1 MPHRRIVVP
10 SRRPRRDPLAARPVF
25 FEPLEPRIFL
35 SGGSLSDTPSPGG
48 TEGDSAAYALRP
60 VGSQEVLRDWLI
72 QAGVEENRGLFGQT
86 AYPYW
91 WYKGGWETMGWGMVA
106 ATNTGGPSY
115 STTNVQ
121 EAGIDEG
128 DLVETDGRYIYS
140 LTGGGLTIVDAWPA
154 SQLHVEVRTPI
165 QGQAVAMYLYNDR
178 LTVLSQIG
186 GNRFVNGGVGL
197 PFSIPIF
204 DLGSPWGLIDF
215 QGLKNTVSDSGS
227 SWGLTASQG
236 LKVTVFDIADRAAP
250 VVVQETVL
258 DGQLVESRA
267 IDDRVFV
274 VMENNKMPDL
284 LILTGEDGVQR
295 YETQSAYEA
304 RLRAADI
311 ETLLPFYST
320 MVNGPAGEQEI
331 HGSLI
336 DLGNTWLPDGADGTD
351 LLTVAAFDVDNGL
364 AGPVSATTVAG
375 SGGEIYMS
383 AESLYVVSQAHTDW
397 RGGWWSEPTSAIYKF
412 DLRADGVPLVATGT
426 VRGAIVN
433 QFSMDEQGG
442 YFRIATTERMEN
454 PPPGWPQQGLSNNLF
469 VLKQRG
475 DRLEIVGSLT
485 GLAQDERIYS
495 IRFMGDRGYVVT
507 FKTVDPLFVLDL
519 SDPEKPKVAGEL
531 KMPGFSTYLHP
542 IDADHVIGF
551 GRDADPV
558 NGRFIGL
565 QLALFDVSDAANPV
579 AVDRQTLPPGARSD
593 GSEALTDHH
602 AFSYFADQG
611 ILALPIGAEWYG
623 QAALRVYQVDAAKG
637 FTFLGEITHPT
648 AVRRSLQIGGWL
660 YSVSSS
666 AVKVN
671 QMDKPSHEVAS
682 ISLAGSLSTP
692 LRRFEVR
699 VAGGSAA
706 TAATATVLPGMAF
719 LGSPTLGAEVQWMSA
734 QAAAGHAPLVA
745 RAAGSEAGR
754 RAGGDV
760 LAEESGEAGQ
770 RVKRASAARAAPVL
784 RISTVQRS
792 A

>member
-1 MPHRRIVVP
+1 MAHRHIAVP

-35 SGGSLSDTPSPGG
+35 SGGPLSDTSSSPGG

-72 QAGVEENRGLFGQT
+72 QAGIEQHGNLFGRSL
-86 AYPYW
+86 YEW
-91 WYKGGWETMGWGMVA
+91 WRWGLWTDEMFLMGASTNGA
-106 ATNTGGPSY
+106 AGGPSY

-121 EAGIDEG
+121 EAGVDEG
-128 DLVETDGRYIYS
+128 DVVKTDGRYIYTVAAGD
-140 LTGGGLTIVDAWPA
+140 LAIVDAWPA
-154 SQLHVEVRTPI
+154 SQLHVEART
-165 QGQAVAMYLYNDR
+165 AVEGKALAMYLYNDR
-178 LTVLSQIG
+178 VTVLSQTG
-186 GNRFVNGGVGL
+186 GGCYDKGFWPGGLMLNLDVMGM
-197 PFSIPIF
+197 
-204 DLGSPWGLIDF
+204 
-215 QGLKNTVSDSGS
+215 
-227 SWGLTASQG
+227 SWYPTEPSR
-236 LKVTVFDIADRAAP
+236 LKVTVFDVSDRSAP
-250 VVVQETVL
+250 VLAEETYL
-258 DGQLVESRA
+258 DGRYVESRA
-267 IDDRVFV
+267 IDDRVYLV
-274 VMENNKMPDL
+274 VENDL
-284 LILTGEDGVQR
+284 GPRPLVSKGADGLEVC
-295 YETQSAYEA
+295 ETQAAYEA
-304 RLRAADI
+304 RLRAANI
-311 ETLLPFYST
+311 ETLLPSYST
-320 MVNGPAGEQEI
+320 TVAGPGGEQQVR
-331 HGSLI
+331 GSLLDAAQTYI
-336 DLGNTWLPDGADGTD
+336 PGRRNGSGMV
-351 LLTVAAFDVDNGL
+351 TVAAFDVDDDV
-364 AGPVSATTVAG
+364 AGPTSTTSVVG

-383 AESLYVVSQAHTDW
+383 AESLYVVSQARQSW
-397 RGGWWSEPTSAIYKF
+397 VGGWWTLPETFIYKF
-412 DLRADGVPLVATGT
+412 DLLAPGVPLVATGA
-426 VRGAIVN
+426 VSGAVVN
-433 QFSMDEQGG
+433 QFSMDEEGD

-485 GLAQDERIYS
+485 GLAQDERIFS
-495 IRFMGDRGYVVT
+495 VRFMGDRGYVVT

-542 IDADHVIGF
+542 IDADHLIGF

-611 ILALPIGAEWYG
+611 ILALPIGEQWYG

-637 FTFLGEITHPT
+637 FTFLGEIIHPT

-671 QMDKPSHEVAS
+671 QMDDPGHEVAS
-682 ISLAGSLSTP
+682 VSLAGSLSTP

-699 VAGGSAA
+699 VAGGPAA
-706 TAATATVLPGMAF
+706 TAATATVLPATAF

-770 RVKRASAARAAPVL
+770 RVKRASAARAVRVL
-784 RISTVQRS
+784 SISTAQRS

>member
-1 MPHRRIVVP
+1 MPHRRNVVP
-10 SRRPRRDPLAARPVF
+10 SRRPRRDHLAARPVF

-72 QAGVEENRGLFGQT
+72 QAGIEQHGNLFGRSL
-86 AYPYW
+86 YPW
-91 WYKGGWETMGWGMVA
+91 WRWGLWTDEMFLMGASTNGA
-106 ATNTGGPSY
+106 AGGPSY

-121 EAGIDEG
+121 EAGVDEG
-128 DLVETDGRYIYS
+128 DVVKTDGRYIY
-140 LTGGGLTIVDAWPA
+140 TVAGGDLAIVDAWPA

-186 GNRFVNGGVGL
+186 GNRFVNGGVRL
-197 PFSIPIF
+197 PFFIPIF

-274 VMENNKMPDL
+274 VMENNKMPDP

-383 AESLYVVSQAHTDW
+383 AESLYVVSQARQSW
-397 RGGWWSEPTSAIYKF
+397 VGGWWTLPETFIYKF
-412 DLRADGVPLVATGT
+412 DLLAPGVPLVATGA
-426 VRGAIVN
+426 VSGAVVN
-433 QFSMDEQGG
+433 QFSMDEEGD

-485 GLAQDERIYS
+485 GLAQDERIFS
-495 IRFMGDRGYVVT
+495 VRFMGDRGYVVT

-542 IDADHVIGF
+542 IDADHLIGF

-637 FTFLGEITHPT
+637 FTFLGEIIHPT

-671 QMDKPSHEVAS
+671 QMDDPGHEVAS
-682 ISLAGSLSTP
+682 VSLDGSLFTP
-692 LRRFEVR
+692 QHRFQWQTADGR
-699 VAGGSAA
+699 AASPASA
-706 TAATATVLPGMAF
+706 TAQQHFAL
-719 LGSPTLGAEVQWMSA
+719 LRCPTLGAEIQAMA
-734 QAAAGHAPLVA
+734 ARLAGQAASPAANLAAAQP
-745 RAAGSEAGR
+745 AAGG
-754 RAGGDV
+754 
-760 LAEESGEAGQ
+760 SGLGAGQ
-770 RVKRASAARAAPVL
+770 SDDPADRLAKKSPQAAGDPVL
-784 RISTVQRS
+784 RIS
-792 A
+792 